1 MEISKKEIQFVVLN
15 LPTNKTPGPDGLA
28 RGFYLTL
35 KAEAM
40 LTLHRVSQQI
50 KEVKMLFNS
59 L

>member
-1 MEISKKEIQFVVLN
+1 VVLN